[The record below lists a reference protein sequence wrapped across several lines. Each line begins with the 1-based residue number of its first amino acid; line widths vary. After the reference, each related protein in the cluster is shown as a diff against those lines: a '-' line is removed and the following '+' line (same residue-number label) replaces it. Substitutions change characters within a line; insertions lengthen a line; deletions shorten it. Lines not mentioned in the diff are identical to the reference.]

1 MKSKTLFIRILVFSI
16 FVLNCRTQ
24 QDDFPKLTGPYLGQ
38 KPPGM
43 APDIFAPGIVSL
55 KGIHDF
61 KGAFS
66 IDGKEYYFCRRLP
79 PDYKQALYFM
89 KVDKKLWT
97 EPAPL
102 KITEGPRTGHPCI
115 THDNKCLLFYWRFN
129 QDQSQQS
136 GYYASARTDTG
147 WSAPQYA
154 GQALVVTTDRSGSL
168 YGNEIVNGSPPEFYL
183 NKITF
188 KDGLFTDHKR
198 LYIDMHYGKQT
209 HPCIAPDGSYIVF
222 DIQHENSKLFVSFKD
237 EKNQWEKAVD
247 LTRYG
252 LQEGARNA
260 SISPD
265 GRYLFYGY
273 KGDIWWVNAKIIEK
287 LRPNQREK
295 SN

>member
-1 MKSKTLFIRILVFSI
+1 M
-16 FVLNCRTQ
+16 
-24 QDDFPKLTGPYLGQ
+24 DE
-38 KPPGM
+38 
-43 APDIFAPGIVSL
+43 
-55 KGIHDF
+55 
-61 KGAFS
+61 
-66 IDGKEYYFCRRLP
+66 KEYYFCRRLP
-79 PDYKQALYFM
+79 PDYKQVLYFM
-89 KVDKKLWT
+89 KVENGLWT
-97 EPAPL
+97 EPALL

-115 THDNKCLLFYWRFN
+115 THDNKWLLFYWRFN

-147 WSAPQYA
+147 WSVPQYA

-168 YGNEIVNGSPPEFYL
+168 YANEIVNVNPPKFYL
-183 NKITF
+183 NKTTF

-198 LYIDMHYGKQT
+198 LHIDTHYGKQT

-237 EKNQWEKAVD
+237 EKNNWGNAVD

-273 KGDIWWVNAKIIEK
+273 KGDIWWVNAKIIET
-287 LRPNQREK
+287 LRPNQ
-295 SN
+295 